1 MDTSP
6 GATVILVDPAHPP
19 SRKAPLVWAIRAG
32 IPFSVL
38 VLAQLVWIA
47 WDTQMMWLHGL
58 VAALTGLG
66 IVAFVVI
73 APLWRYRVHRWEISL
88 TAGPPAVYTRSG
100 WITQERRI
108 APISRVQTVDT
119 YRGPLDRL
127 FGLANVTVTTA
138 SSAGAVRIVALD
150 NAVADQVV
158 AQLTDLAAISA
169 EDAT

>member
-73 APLWRYRVHRWEISL
+73 IIGGIGSVKGAFVGAMIVGLIDTMGRAYLDSL
-88 TAGPPAVYTRSG
+88 MKLVMSIRHAETAAPAV
-100 WITQERRI
+100 
-108 APISRVQTVDT
+108 
-119 YRGPLDRL
+119 
-127 FGLANVTVTTA
+127 
-138 SSAGAVRIVALD
+138 SAMMIYIIMAVVLAVRPQGLFPPRGR
-150 NAVADQVV
+150 
-158 AQLTDLAAISA
+158 
-169 EDAT
+169 